1 MQQLKL
7 YYLDFPES
15 KMEYDVG
22 TVMINNANLDMQN
35 DEICRLLNADSY
47 DIADYNDDIAIL
59 VDDAG
64 FYKSGL
70 PVWQITTPD
79 GHNLQLIGKLLFVR
93 NVETEYSTD
102 FASITAEDV
111 FNFRIGLN
119 ITFLG
124 LRK

>member
-7 YYLDFPES
+7 YYIDFPEN
-15 KMEYDVG
+15 KMQYDVG
-22 TVMINNANLDMQN
+22 KVMINNDNLDVQN

-70 PVWQITTPD
+70 PVWQITTSD
-79 GHNLQLIGKLLFVR
+79 GHDLQLIGKLLFVR

-119 ITFLG
+119 IELLG
-124 LRK
+124 TQK

>member
-1 MQQLKL
+1 MPKLKL
-7 YYLDFPES
+7 YYIDFPES
-15 KMEYDVG
+15 KMQCDVG
-22 TVMINNANLDMQN
+22 TVMIDNDNLDIQTK
-35 DEICRLLNADSY
+35 EICRLLRADSY
-47 DIADYNDDIAIL
+47 DIADYSEEIAIL

-70 PVWQITTPD
+70 PIWKVTTQD
-79 GHNLQLIGKLLFVR
+79 GHDLQLIGKLLFVR

-119 ITFLG
+119 IELLG
-124 LRK
+124 LKK

>member
-1 MQQLKL
+1 MPKLKL
-7 YYLDFPES
+7 YYIDFPES
-15 KMEYDVG
+15 KMQYDVG
-22 TVMINNANLDMQN
+22 TVLIDNDNLDVQTE
-35 DEICRLLNADSY
+35 EICRLLHADSY
-47 DIADYNDDIAIL
+47 DIADYNEEIAIL

-70 PVWQITTPD
+70 PIWKVTTPD
-79 GHNLQLIGKLLFVR
+79 GHKLQLIGKLLFVR

-119 ITFLG
+119 IELKG
-124 LRK
+124 LIT